1 LGVEWEA
8 GGERVRRIWKLFW
21 RGVFLRC
28 PSCGRATLV
37 RGVLCIHERCRVC
50 GLAFEHDQGFFLG
63 ALIVNYLIAFFLGI
77 LPAIVLVAAGGWSV
91 RTAIIV
97 AVAASL
103 LLPVVFYWHAKSLW
117 MAIYYIFVPDDLRA
131 ARLEALAAIE
141 GGPGHAE
148 PPEPRDEA
156 ERQRRQLEEALA
168 ELEGGKPI
176 YRRGAR

>member
-1 LGVEWEA
+1 M
-8 GGERVRRIWKLFW
+8 RRIWKLFW
-21 RGVFLRC
+21 RGVRLRC

-37 RGVLCIHERCRVC
+37 RGVLRVNERCRVC
-50 GLAFEHDQGFFLG
+50 GLAFEHDEGFFLG
-63 ALIVNYLIAFFLGI
+63 ALIVNYLIAFVLGI
-77 LPAIVLVAAGGWSV
+77 LPAIVLVAAGVWST

-97 AVAASL
+97 ACAAAL
-103 LLPVVFYWHAKSLW
+103 FLPVVFYWHAKSMW

-141 GGPGHAE
+141 GGPGKAE
-148 PPEPRDEA
+148 PQAPLDGA

-168 ELEGGKPI
+168 ELEGGKPV